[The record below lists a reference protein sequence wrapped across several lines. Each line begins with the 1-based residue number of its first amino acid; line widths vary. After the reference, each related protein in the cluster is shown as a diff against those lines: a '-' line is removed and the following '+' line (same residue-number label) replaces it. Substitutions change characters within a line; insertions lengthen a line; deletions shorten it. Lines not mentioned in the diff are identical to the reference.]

1 MKRWAVTIIAIF
13 LLSAFPL
20 LFIESPV
27 YARVTA
33 IAAVCLYLWISE
45 SAPPFVPTL
54 LLWAL
59 VPIFLGS
66 FDPKYS
72 IANVLSWAV
81 DPVMAL
87 FFGGF
92 TLGIAT
98 QAFGLD
104 KRLARFAFRRAGRSY
119 SLFLLLIIVF
129 TAFLSMWLS
138 NIGAAAL
145 ILACL
150 RPVLQEF
157 GDDHLMRR
165 TLLIGVALGAD
176 LGGIAT
182 PIGTGPNAISI
193 AFLAPTIHV
202 SFISWMA
209 FALPLTIGMLLLG
222 FGMLWWRTRDIST
235 SWTKR
240 DDKFKAALSEAGEG
254 TDPAGQMAFLTV
266 LVITALLWLTEP
278 LHKIPSAVVAIG
290 SAAFIFLSG
299 MLRKKDLAK
308 LDWSTLVLIAGG
320 ITLGRLF
327 EQSGLIRS
335 LAANVPFGD
344 LDPRVSL
351 FVLCLSS
358 ALLASLMSNT
368 ATAVLLIPLAYA
380 LVPFPSTAILIAV
393 SASFGIPFVI
403 STPQNAMAYG
413 EGGVKFGDMFW
424 PGIGLMIVGCLVVS
438 LTGRA
443 ILNFAGIP

>member
-1 MKRWAVTIIAIF
+1 MKRWTIRIIAIF

-20 LFIESPV
+20 LFVESPV
-27 YARVTA
+27 YARVA
-33 IAAVCLYLWISE
+33 AVAAVCLYLWISE
-45 SAPPFVPTL
+45 ATPPFVPTL
-54 LLWAL
+54 VLWAMI
-59 VPIFLGS
+59 PIFLGS
-66 FDPKYS
+66 LDSRYS
-72 IANVLSWAV
+72 LTNVLSWAV

-104 KRLARFAFRRAGRSY
+104 KRMARFAIRRAGTSFP
-119 SLFLLLIIVF
+119 LFLLLIIGL

-150 RPVLQEF
+150 RPVLAEF
-157 GDDHLMRR
+157 ADEHLMRR
-165 TLLIGVALGAD
+165 TLLVGVALGAD

-193 AFLAPTIHV
+193 AYLAPTVHV
-202 SFISWMA
+202 SFINWMA
-209 FALPLTIGMLLLG
+209 FALPLTVGMLLLG
-222 FGMLWWRTRDIST
+222 FGMLWWRTRSISA

-240 DDKFKAALSEAGEG
+240 DDKFKAALAEAGEG
-254 TDPAGQMAFLTV
+254 TDPAGQTAFLIV

-278 LHKIPSAVVAIG
+278 LHKIPAAVVALA
-290 SAAFIFLSG
+290 SAGFIFLSG
-299 MLRKKDLAK
+299 MLKKKDLAK
-308 LDWSTLVLIAGG
+308 VDWSTLFLIAGG

-327 EQSGLIRS
+327 EQSGLIKA
-335 LAANVPFGD
+335 LTMNVPFGD
-344 LDPRVSL
+344 MDPRITL
-351 FVLCLSS
+351 FVICLAS

-368 ATAVLLIPLAYA
+368 ATAVLLIPLASTLLAY
-380 LVPFPSTAILIAV
+380 PSTAILIAV

-403 STPQNAMAYG
+403 STPQNAMAFG

-424 PGIGLMIVGCLVVS
+424 PGIVLMVLGCLIVS
-438 LTGRA
+438 LTGKEV
-443 ILNFAGIP
+443 LNFAGIP

>member
-1 MKRWAVTIIAIF
+1 MKRWAVTIIAVF

-27 YARVTA
+27 FARVTA
-33 IAAVCLYLWISE
+33 VAAVCLYLWISE
-45 SAPPFVPTL
+45 TTPPFVPTL
-54 LLWAL
+54 VLWAL
-59 VPIFLGS
+59 IPLVLGH

-72 IANVLSWAV
+72 LAHVLSWAV

-104 KRLARFAFRRAGRSY
+104 KRMARFAFRRAGRSFP
-119 SLFLLLIIVF
+119 LFLLLIIVF

-150 RPVLQEF
+150 RPVLKEF

-182 PIGTGPNAISI
+182 PIGTGPNAIAI
-193 AFLAPTIHV
+193 AFLAPVSHV
-202 SFISWMA
+202 SFINWMA
-209 FALPLTIGMLLLG
+209 FALPLTVGMLFLG
-222 FGMLWWRTRDIST
+222 FGMLWWRTRSISA

-240 DDKFKAALSEAGEG
+240 DDNLKKALSEAGEG
-254 TDPAGQMAFLTV
+254 KDPAGQAVFLGV

-278 LHKIPSAVVAIG
+278 LHGIPSSVVAIG
-290 SAAFIFLSG
+290 SAAFIFLTG
-299 MLRKKDLAK
+299 MLSKKDLTK
-308 LDWSTLVLIAGG
+308 LDWSTLILIAGG

-327 EQSGLIRS
+327 EQSGLIKAI
-335 LAANVPFGD
+335 AANVPFGE
-344 LDPRVSL
+344 LDPRISL
-351 FVLCLSS
+351 FVLCLAS

-368 ATAVLLIPLAYA
+368 ATAVLLIPLASA
-380 LVPFPSTAILIAV
+380 LIPYPSTAILIAV

-403 STPQNAMAYG
+403 STPQNAMAFG
-413 EGGVKFGDMFW
+413 EGGVRFGDMFW
-424 PGIGLMIVGCLVVS
+424 PGIVLMIVGCLVVS

-443 ILNFAGIP
+443 VLNFAGFP